1 MSDTIEFKVTG
12 SAKYSQNI
20 TTEGLAELEK
30 VLKNLPAKVADRLLV
45 RAIGSGTKQLAE
57 LIKAKI
63 LQLGHYDSGQLYN
76 SVKNSPKINKRQLLV
91 YSYAGPRGA
100 PHAHLIEYGH
110 KTKNGGHVPPSSYI
124 RSTAIE
130 NSENLTDL
138 VKQKLAEHIKKLEE
152 K

>member
-1 MSDTIEFKVTG
+1 MSDPIEFKVHG
-12 SAKYSQNI
+12 SAKY
-20 TTEGLAELEK
+20 TETLGAEGLAEIEK
-30 VLKNLPAKVADRLLV
+30 ILKNLPAKVADRLLV
-45 RAIGSGTKQLAE
+45 RAIGTGGKNLQE
-57 LIKAKI
+57 LIKQKI

-76 SVKNSPKINKRQLLV
+76 SIKNKPTSNKSKLLV
-91 YSYAGPRGA
+91 YTRVGAKGA

-130 NSENLTDL
+130 NAQNLTNI
-138 VKQKLAEHIKKLEE
+138 VKEKLAENIKKLEE